1 MRGLK
6 LFIAD
11 IVDDDTSEQTF
22 WYVVGKTYESAL
34 KRFTTEAN
42 GCYPIY
48 SYYFNEASEEYVEK
62 FIDRYGIENFK
73 AGIYDAEMDFR

>member
-11 IVDDDTSEQTF
+11 IIDDDTSEQTF
-22 WYVVGKTYESAL
+22 WYVVGRTYDSAL
-34 KRFTTEAN
+34 KRFITEAN
-42 GCYPIY
+42 GCYARY
-48 SYYFNEASEEYVEK
+48 SYYFNDASEESVEK
-62 FIDRYGIENFK
+62 FIERYGIENFN